1 MQTNR
6 WLNERNLLIIM
17 SIIMPL
23 TFSTWQVLLNN
34 FAIEQAAYT
43 GADIGLL
50 QSVREIPG
58 FLAFTV
64 ILVIL
69 IINEQMLAL
78 LSLALLSTGVALTG
92 FFPTSVGLLSTTFL
106 MSVGFHYFEAIRQS
120 LVLQW
125 IPKGESAIFMGKLLA
140 IGSLCALIVYSSIWF
155 MIEQFSIGFHWL
167 YLLFGGL
174 GLLLV
179 IFTMISFPK
188 FTTPVEQEKKLFLR
202 KRYWLYYIL
211 VFLSGARRQIFMVFA
226 GFLMVE
232 KFHYSVADI
241 SLLFLVNH
249 LINLYAAPRIG
260 KFIARIGERSTL
272 SIEYTALILIFS
284 GYALVEDA
292 NTAAVLYVLDHLFF
306 AMAIAIKT
314 YFQKIAD
321 PADIASTSGVSFTI
335 NHIAAVIIPASFGLI
350 WLVNPSLVF
359 WIGAFIASL
368 SLLLSRNIPKDPGV
382 GNEVILGR
390 RNHNQLRSKDF

>member
-1 MQTNR
+1 
-6 WLNERNLLIIM
+6 
-17 SIIMPL
+17 MPL

>member
-1 MQTNR
+1 
-6 WLNERNLLIIM
+6 
-17 SIIMPL
+17 MPL

-359 WIGAFIASL
+359 WIGAFIAS
-368 SLLLSRNIPKDPGV
+368 SVSFIIEKYSQRSR
-382 GNEVILGR
+382 R
-390 RNHNQLRSKDF
+390 W

>member
-1 MQTNR
+1 MQTHK
-6 WLNERNLLIIM
+6 WLNERTLLIIM

-34 FAIEQAAYT
+34 FAIEQAAYS

-69 IINEQMLAL
+69 LINEQMLAL
-78 LSLALLSTGVALTG
+78 LSLAFLSIGVALTG
-92 FFPTSVGLLSTTFL
+92 FFPTSIGLLSTTFL

-125 IPKGESAIFMGKLLA
+125 IPKSETAIFMVKLLA
-140 IGSLCALIVYSSIWF
+140 IGSMCALIVYASIWF
-155 MIEQFSIGFHWL
+155 LIEKFSASFQWL
-167 YLLFGGL
+167 YLVAGGI
-174 GLLLV
+174 GLLIV
-179 IFTMISFPK
+179 IFTMITFPRFK
-188 FTTPVEQEKKLFLR
+188 TPVEQEKKLFLR
-202 KRYWLYYIL
+202 KRYWLYYTL
-211 VFLSGARRQIFMVFA
+211 VFLGGARRQIFMVFA

-232 KFHYSVADI
+232 KFHYSVSDI
-241 SLLFLVNH
+241 SILFLINH
-249 LINLYAAPRIG
+249 LINLYAAPKIG
-260 KFIARIGERSTL
+260 KFIARIGENSAL
-272 SIEYTALILIFS
+272 AIEYTALILIFS
-284 GYALVEDA
+284 GYALVNDA
-292 NTAAVLYVLDHLFF
+292 NSAAVLYILDHLFF

-335 NHIAAVIIPASFGLI
+335 NHIAAVVIPASFGLI

-359 WIGAFIASL
+359 WIGAFIASM
-368 SLLLSRNIPKDPGV
+368 SLLLSRNIPKNPAV
-382 GNEVILGR
+382 GNEVIIGF
-390 RNHNQLRSKDF
+390 K

>member
-1 MQTNR
+1 MQTNK
-6 WLNERNLLIIM
+6 WLNERTLLIIM
-17 SIIMPL
+17 SVIMPL

-34 FAIEQAAYT
+34 FAIEQAAYN

-69 IINEQMLAL
+69 LINEQMLAL
-78 LSLALLSTGVALTG
+78 ISLAFLSIGVALTG
-92 FFPTSVGLLSTTFL
+92 LFPSSIGLLATTFL

-125 IPKGESAIFMGKLLA
+125 IPQSNSAIFMGKLLG
-140 IGSLCALIVYSSIWF
+140 IGSLCALVVYTSIWF
-155 MIEQFSIGFHWL
+155 LIEQFSISFQWL
-167 YLLFGGL
+167 YITAGGL
-174 GLLLV
+174 GLIIV
-179 IFTMISFPK
+179 IVTMITFPR
-188 FTTPVEQEKKLFLR
+188 FATPVEQKKKLFLR
-202 KRYWLYYIL
+202 KRYWLYYTL

-232 KFHYSVADI
+232 KFHYSVSDI
-241 SLLFLVNH
+241 SILFLINH
-249 LINLYAAPRIG
+249 LINLYAAPKIG
-260 KFIARIGERSTL
+260 KFIARVGEKSAL
-272 SIEYTALILIFS
+272 AIEYTALIVIFS
-284 GYALVEDA
+284 GYALVNDA
-292 NTAAVLYVLDHLFF
+292 SSAAILYVLDHLFF

-368 SLLLSRNIPKDPGV
+368 SLLLSRNIPRKPAF
-382 GNEVILGR
+382 GNEVIIGW
-390 RNHNQLRSKDF
+390 K